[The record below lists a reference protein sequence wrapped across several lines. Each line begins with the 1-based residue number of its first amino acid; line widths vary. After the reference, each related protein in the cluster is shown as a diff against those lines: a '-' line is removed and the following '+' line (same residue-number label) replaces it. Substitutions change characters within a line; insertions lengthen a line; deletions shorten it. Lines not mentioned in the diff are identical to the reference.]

1 MITIDFTYE
10 VITPESA
17 ECGDFAEAGFIMPS
31 GNWRIPADL
40 YTRQQWRVGDLSWF
54 IRSAQQFGCTYWNGS
69 WFESVDPDENYATG
83 EDTFYAMHIK
93 GCTPATLDRIIKY
106 LEVNK

>member
-17 ECGDFAEAGFIMPS
+17 KHGDFAEAGFYL
-31 GNWRIPADL
+31 GGWKFAVED
-40 YTRQQWRVGDLSWF
+40 YERQVWCPMTLREF
-54 IRSAQQFGCTYWNGS
+54 MTAAQQLGCTYWNGS

-83 EDTFYAMHIK
+83 ESTFYAMHIK
-93 GCTPATLDRIIKY
+93 GCTPSTLNRIIRY